1 MSVEFKWKKYCYID
15 QFEMVNTFYLGNIL
29 RVRQI
34 KNGPAECPII
44 RLPNNEYK
52 IKTTGEIKKN
62 KKMIKNRSQGESAMK
77 RTRREIRD
85 IITTNCGG
93 DKMKNCMF
101 ITLTYRDVM
110 RDTKKLDND
119 LNIFIKKFRYHY
131 GKDIQYIMLP
141 APQLKR
147 KEWSFHIHC
156 IFIFKKKAPFI
167 VNNEIQELWGH
178 GITNSQYKLYGNIDN
193 LGAYF
198 IAHLRDL
205 PLDEVIELGL
215 PYDDKD
221 IKEIKFDYKT
231 GKKLDKS
238 IKIVKGIR
246 TKYYPPKFKILR
258 KSRGLDKPI
267 KKKEWYHEVRKK
279 VGYAIP
285 TYSSTLQIKDKG
297 NGWSNTIKTEE
308 YNLNRNNT
316 KSKPNNRDLEAIN
329 TIKKQDEH
337 DKLMRNLTKDD
348 YDF

>member
-1 MSVEFKWKKYCYID
+1 MSLEFKWRNYCYFN
-15 QFEMVNTFYLGNIL
+15 QFDMVNTIYLGNIL
-29 RVRQI
+29 RVINI
-34 KNGPAECPII
+34 KNSNVECPII
-44 RLPNNEYK
+44 KLPNNEHINK
-52 IKTTGEIKKN
+52 KTGEVKKN
-62 KKMIKNRSQGESAMK
+62 KKPIENRSQGEIALK

-85 IITTNCGG
+85 IITTNCSG
-93 DKMKNCMF
+93 DKMKRCMF
-101 ITLTYRDVM
+101 ITLTYKDVM

-131 GKDIQYIMLP
+131 GKDTQYIMLP

-147 KEWSFHIHC
+147 KEWSWHIHC

-167 VNNEIQELWGH
+167 DNKEIQDLWGH

-198 IAHLRDL
+198 IAHLRDM

-215 PYDDKD
+215 PYDEKD
-221 IKEIKFDYKT
+221 VKEIKFDYQN
-231 GKKLDKS
+231 GKKLDKPL
-238 IKIVKGIR
+238 KIVKGIR

-267 KKKEWYHEVRKK
+267 KKKERYYEVRKK
-279 VGYAIP
+279 VGYAVP
-285 TYSSTLQIKDKG
+285 TYSSTLQIKDKE

-308 YNLNRNNT
+308 YNLSRNNT
-316 KSKPNNRDLEAIN
+316 LSKPNSRDLEAIK
-329 TIKKQDEH
+329 TLKEIEER
-337 DKLMRNLTKDD
+337 DKLMRNLTEDD